1 MLPNIEPI
9 NRHERRAMGINDDRG
24 PERVLR
30 QQEVCKI
37 TGLSKASIRRLELA
51 GNFPGRIKLGTGTWC
66 PVGWH
71 STAVYAWLDQRL
83 AERDGEG

>member
-1 MLPNIEPI
+1 MQPNIEPI

-30 QQEVCKI
+30 RPEVCEI
-37 TGLSKASIRRLELA
+37 VGLSKASIDRLESA
-51 GNFPGRIKLGTGTWC
+51 GNFPGRIKLGNGTWA

-71 STAVYAWLDQRL
+71 STAVYAWIDQRL
-83 AERDGEG
+83 AERDGGE